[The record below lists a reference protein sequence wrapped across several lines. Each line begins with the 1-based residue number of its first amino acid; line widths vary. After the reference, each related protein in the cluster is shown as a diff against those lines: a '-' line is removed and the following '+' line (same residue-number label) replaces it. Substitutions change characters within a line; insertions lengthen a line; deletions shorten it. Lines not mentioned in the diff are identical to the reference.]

1 MNPDRNAARPLDRL
15 IVALDVESGS
25 HALELA
31 EQIRPVTRF
40 FKIGSHL
47 FTLEGPALVNRLVER
62 DCSVFLDLKFH
73 DIPDVVAAAVR
84 SAARL
89 AVSMLTLH
97 AAGGL
102 EMLYAAVRTLEEF
115 PETRPLLL
123 GVTVLTSFSPDE
135 WKRLFPND
143 SIDEA
148 AQRLATLC
156 QTAGLNGLVCS
167 PHELRKLT
175 GVPLKKV
182 VPGIRPTG
190 TSSDDQRRIMTPAQA
205 IAAGADYLVVGRPV
219 TRAADPAEAARRIR
233 QEAEGSKQKAVSR
246 RQ

>member
-1 MNPDRNAARPLDRL
+1 MSPDRNAAPSLDRL

-31 EQIRPVTRF
+31 EKIRPVTRF

-47 FTLEGPALVNRLVER
+47 FTLEGPALVAQLVER

-73 DIPDVVAAAVR
+73 DIPQVVAAAVR

-89 AVSMLTLH
+89 GVSMLTLH

-102 EMLYAAVRTLEEF
+102 EMLYAAVGALDEF
-115 PETRPLLL
+115 LETRSPLLL

-148 AQRLATLC
+148 AQRLAALC
-156 QTAGLNGLVCS
+156 QTAGLKGLVCS
-167 PHELRKLT
+167 PHELDKLT
-175 GVPLKKV
+175 DVPLKKV
-182 VPGIRPTG
+182 VPGIRPAG
-190 TSSDDQRRIMTPAQA
+190 SNPDDQQRTMTPAQA
-205 IAAGADYLVVGRPV
+205 ITAGADYLVVGRPI
-219 TRAADPAEAARRIR
+219 TRAANPEEAAGRIR
-233 QEAEGSKQKAVSR
+233 REIEGSR
-246 RQ
+246 R